1 MTKDFEI
8 RFARTNDRNMIMS
21 FIKSYWS
28 ANHILAHDQNF
39 FDFQHLE
46 NERLSFVLGLDFK
59 GKLSGILGYISYDY
73 AEDNQDIALALWKV
87 IPNLADPYL
96 GVKLIHYLQDN
107 INTRNIHCVGI
118 NKKILGIYKYL
129 GFKTGKL
136 DHYAA
141 FNKGCKKFKIAVP
154 PSKIKDINQIKKFKF
169 IKTPSIEPLLDK
181 LYTFEFYKKKVPYKS
196 RDFFIKRY
204 DQHPYFHY
212 IFHEVILRDIFQGF
226 VVSRA
231 VEHQGSHALRI
242 IEVVSQDKLISDI
255 INNFANI
262 INDSAYEYVD
272 VYASGLN
279 NQILATKNFEN
290 IFDSEDIIVPDYFQP
305 FEKKNIDIYYMTS
318 GEEGTILFKGDGDQ
332 DRPNI

>member
-1 MTKDFEI
+1 M
-8 RFARTNDRNMIMS
+8 
-21 FIKSYWS
+21 
-28 ANHILAHDQNF
+28 
-39 FDFQHLE
+39 
-46 NERLSFVLGLDFK
+46 
-59 GKLSGILGYISYDY
+59 
-73 AEDNQDIALALWKV
+73 
-87 IPNLADPYL
+87 
-96 GVKLIHYLQDN
+96 
-107 INTRNIHCVGI
+107 
-118 NKKILGIYKYL
+118 
-129 GFKTGKL
+129 
-136 DHYAA
+136 
-141 FNKGCKKFKIAVP
+141 
-154 PSKIKDINQIKKFKF
+154 
-169 IKTPSIEPLLDK
+169 
-181 LYTFEFYKKKVPYKS
+181 
-196 RDFFIKRY
+196 
-204 DQHPYFHY
+204 
-212 IFHEVILRDIFQGF
+212 RDIFQGF